1 MDNVKHLLQRHDDDD
16 DDDGDDDATH
26 PYKSNHNDGLLS
38 NKSWKEL
45 NETWAATAVFAVAW
59 ASGVAMACQWR
70 FGFCYSSSMIFS
82 ADEISQIFTHSFILL

>member
-1 MDNVKHLLQRHDDDD
+1 MDNVKHLLQRHD

-45 NETWAATAVFAVAW
+45 NETWAATAVFAVA
-59 ASGVAMACQWR
+59 
-70 FGFCYSSSMIFS
+70 
-82 ADEISQIFTHSFILL
+82 